1 MYYWPPKLIVIFP
14 SFIQIGYD
22 LQIFDQ
28 YLSPINHTFLQVF
41 CATKHIISF
50 VTSKLLYTIGL
61 QSVQSFFPLSSE
73 LAIICQYFNQY
84 LRPINYAF
92 LYIFC
97 ATKPNNSFV
106 ASKFLCTI
114 GLQSLQSFFP
124 LSIKLAIICQYFDQH
139 LSPINHSF
147 IQVFC
152 AIKPNI
158 DFVALNFLCTIGL
171 QSVQS
176 FLPLASKLA
185 IICQYFI
192 QYSSPINYAF
202 LKVFYATKPNISFL
216 TSKLL
221 CTVGLQIVLSF
232 SPLSSKLAIIFQ
244 YFDQYLSPNN
254 HAFLQVFCATKPNI
268 SFVTSKLLF
277 TIGLRSVQSFS
288 LFYPKW
294 L

>member
-1 MYYWPPKLIVIFP
+1 MYYWLPKCIIIFIYFLKLAIFCQYFDQYLGPIYQLFLQVFYATKPNISFVTSKLLCTIGPQIVQSFYPPSSKLAITC
-14 SFIQIGYD
+14 QY
-22 LQIFDQ
+22 FDQ

-50 VTSKLLYTIGL
+50 VTSKLLYNIGL

-124 LSIKLAIICQYFDQH
+124 I
-139 LSPINHSF
+139 
-147 IQVFC
+147 
-152 AIKPNI
+152 
-158 DFVALNFLCTIGL
+158 
-171 QSVQS
+171 
-176 FLPLASKLA
+176 
-185 IICQYFI
+185 
-192 QYSSPINYAF
+192 SSN
-202 LKVFYATKPNISFL
+202 
-216 TSKLL
+216 
-221 CTVGLQIVLSF
+221 
-232 SPLSSKLAIIFQ
+232 
-244 YFDQYLSPNN
+244 
-254 HAFLQVFCATKPNI
+254 
-268 SFVTSKLLF
+268 
-277 TIGLRSVQSFS
+277 
-288 LFYPKW
+288 W